1 MATLRKL
8 RETELIGGTSNE
20 DLYPITSALGV
31 YTKDNER
38 LQDYIDELGNLYSFA
53 GIVGPGDAPLGNKLL
68 NEYYLAIDSGV
79 YVNFDSYEILDNEIC
94 IFMHNTKSGWKIY
107 SFLLGSGGGGEGYV
121 LPIAS
126 ENRLGGIKTGFTQK
140 NKCYPVQV
148 DAEGNAYVCVPWE
161 GGGGGEE
168 PGDIPVTGVT
178 LNRTQ
183 MTMTEG
189 SRGTLTA
196 TVSPSNA
203 TNKKVTWSSS
213 NPSIVTITSTGGS
226 TASITA
232 VSKGTATITV
242 TTEDGN
248 KKATCVV
255 TVTDEQSGNVP
266 VTGVTLDR
274 NSEELEVNEMTSLY
288 HTVSPENATNKE
300 VTYESSNPD
309 IVEVIGF
316 SNERVTIKAVAVGNA
331 TITVTT
337 VDGEYTAQC
346 EVTVTEGS
354 GGNVPVRSYFGVVSD
369 DFVVNEQ
376 NIKENTE
383 ELNLSSKNYTTT
395 VEMDYQKTL
404 YAYPKSYGAL
414 ESIKDANGF
423 EYLLSYTREEISMNG
438 EDYYVY
444 ILTDAATI
452 PMFKQIYS

>member
-53 GIVGPGDAPLGNKLL
+53 GIVGPEDAPLGNRLL

-79 YVNFDSYEILDNEIC
+79 YVNFDSYEVLDNEIC

-168 PGDIPVTGVT
+168 PGD
-178 LNRTQ
+178 
-183 MTMTEG
+183 
-189 SRGTLTA
+189 
-196 TVSPSNA
+196 
-203 TNKKVTWSSS
+203 
-213 NPSIVTITSTGGS
+213 
-226 TASITA
+226 
-232 VSKGTATITV
+232 
-242 TTEDGN
+242 
-248 KKATCVV
+248 
-255 TVTDEQSGNVP
+255 VP
-266 VTGVTLDR
+266 VTGVSLISSTTVGVGKSITLTA
-274 NSEELEVNEMTSLY
+274 NVLPSNASNKSVTWKSNKTS
-288 HTVSPENATNKE
+288 VATI
-300 VTYESSNPD
+300 SST
-309 IVEVIGF
+309 G
-316 SNERVTIKAVAVGNA
+316 RVTGVSEGTAV
-331 TITVTT
+331 ITVTT
-337 VDGEYTAQC
+337 VDGGFTDTC
-346 EVTVTEGS
+346 TVTVKAQPE
-354 GGNVPVRSYFGVVSD
+354 PVYSYFGVVAE
-369 DFVVNEQ
+369 DFVISEQ
-376 NIKENTE
+376 NIKDSTE
-383 ELNLSSKNYTTT
+383 ALTLNSRGYTGT
-395 VEMDYQKTL
+395 VAMDYQKTL
-404 YAYPKSYGAL
+404 YAYPKSYGEL

-423 EYLLSYTREEISMNG
+423 EYLLSYTKEEISMNG

>member
-53 GIVGPGDAPLGNKLL
+53 GIVGPGDAPLGNRLL

-79 YVNFDSYEILDNEIC
+79 YVNFDSYEVLDNEIC

-168 PGDIPVTGVT
+168 PGDIPVAGVSIQ
-178 LNRTQ
+178 N
-183 MTMTEG
+183 G
-189 SRGTLTA
+189 SA
-196 TVSPSNA
+196 VSIEVGESIPLFAEVTPSNA
-203 TNKKVTWSSS
+203 TNQNVTWKSSS
-213 NPSIVTITSTGGS
+213 PSIVTVDADTGRITGIS
-226 TASITA
+226 A
-232 VSKGTATITV
+232 GTATVAV
-242 TTEDGN
+242 TTEDGGFTD
-248 KKATCVV
+248 TCTV
-255 TVTDEQSGNVP
+255 TVKAQSEP
-266 VTGVTLDR
+266 V
-274 NSEELEVNEMTSLY
+274 Y
-288 HTVSPENATNKE
+288 
-300 VTYESSNPD
+300 
-309 IVEVIGF
+309 
-316 SNERVTIKAVAVGNA
+316 
-331 TITVTT
+331 
-337 VDGEYTAQC
+337 
-346 EVTVTEGS
+346 
-354 GGNVPVRSYFGVVSD
+354 SYFGVVAE
-369 DFVVNEQ
+369 DFVISEQ
-376 NIKENTE
+376 NIKDSTE
-383 ELNLSSKNYTTT
+383 ALTLSSRSYTGT
-395 VEMDYQKTL
+395 VAMDYQKTL
-404 YAYPKSYGAL
+404 YAYPKSYGEL

>member
-53 GIVGPGDAPLGNKLL
+53 GIVGPEDAPLGNRLL

-79 YVNFDSYEILDNEIC
+79 YVNFDSYEVLDNEIC

-107 SFLLGSGGGGEGYV
+107 SFLLGSGGGGGEGYV
-121 LPIAS
+121 LPIAG

-148 DAEGNAYVCVPWE
+148 DAEGNAFVCVPWE
-161 GGGGGEE
+161 GGGGGTDPD
-168 PGDIPVTGVT
+168 PGDISVTGVT
-178 LNRTQ
+178 LNKTQ
-183 MTMTEG
+183 MTMTKG
-189 SRGTLTA
+189 NRGTLMA

-203 TNKKVTWSSS
+203 TNKNVRWSSS
-213 NPSIVTITSTGGS
+213 NSSIVTITSTGG
-226 TASITA
+226 TAASIIA

-255 TVTDEQSGNVP
+255 TVSEGGSTDIS
-266 VTGVTLDR
+266 VTGVTL
-274 NSEELEVNEMTSLY
+274 SPSSTSVAVGGYKML
-288 HTVSPENATNKE
+288 TVTVQPDNATNKA
-300 VTYESSNPD
+300 VTWSSDKPE
-309 IVEVIGF
+309 IASVTSTG
-316 SNERVTIKAVAVGNA
+316 RVTGKSEGTAI
-331 TITVTT
+331 ITVTT
-337 VDGEYTAQC
+337 DDGNKTDTC
-346 EVTVTEGS
+346 TVTVTAS
-354 GGNVPVRSYFGVVSD
+354 IRSYFGVVSD

-383 ELNLSSKNYTTT
+383 ELNLSSKNYATT

-404 YAYPKSYGAL
+404 YAYPKKYGEL

-423 EYLLSYTREEISMNG
+423 EYLLSYTKEEISMNG

>member
-53 GIVGPGDAPLGNKLL
+53 GIVGPEDAPLGNRLL

-79 YVNFDSYEILDNEIC
+79 YVNFDSYEVLDNEIC

-168 PGDIPVTGVT
+168 PGD
-178 LNRTQ
+178 
-183 MTMTEG
+183 
-189 SRGTLTA
+189 
-196 TVSPSNA
+196 
-203 TNKKVTWSSS
+203 
-213 NPSIVTITSTGGS
+213 
-226 TASITA
+226 
-232 VSKGTATITV
+232 
-242 TTEDGN
+242 
-248 KKATCVV
+248 
-255 TVTDEQSGNVP
+255 VP
-266 VTGVTLDR
+266 VTGVSLISSTTVGVGKSITLTA
-274 NSEELEVNEMTSLY
+274 NVLPSNASNKSVTWKSNKTS
-288 HTVSPENATNKE
+288 VATI
-300 VTYESSNPD
+300 SST
-309 IVEVIGF
+309 G
-316 SNERVTIKAVAVGNA
+316 RVTGVSEGTAV
-331 TITVTT
+331 ITVTT
-337 VDGEYTAQC
+337 VDGGFTDTC
-346 EVTVTEGS
+346 TVTVKAQSES
-354 GGNVPVRSYFGVVSD
+354 VYSYFGVVAE
-369 DFVVNEQ
+369 DFVISEQ
-376 NIKENTE
+376 NIKDNTE
-383 ELNLSSKNYTTT
+383 ALNLSSKRYTGT
-395 VEMDYQKTL
+395 VAMDYQKTL
-404 YAYPKSYGAL
+404 YAYPKSYGEL

-423 EYLLSYTREEISMNG
+423 EYLLSYTKEEISMNG